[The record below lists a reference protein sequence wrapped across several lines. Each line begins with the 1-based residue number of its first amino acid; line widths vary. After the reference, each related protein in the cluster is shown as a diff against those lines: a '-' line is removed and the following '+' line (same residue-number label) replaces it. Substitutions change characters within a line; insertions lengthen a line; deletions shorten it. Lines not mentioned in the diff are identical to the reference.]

1 MSVNKNGNLRADG
14 ISVSLPTLFGR
25 LGGTYYW
32 NPGAPGAPPF
42 TVTRSFGIPGFGAH
56 WVHLRPGLSSKDTLG
71 KGITGNVSVGIP
83 SVSVN
88 GATPDGWFSPGKA
101 KEIAVEWGI
110 GSPNASPALTKTYSP
125 AQIADLI
132 NTYIFPPAMGPLDEL
147 SPFART
153 LQSGIARVAPSA
165 EQPLP
170 YMRAPSQGPLGA
182 GVAPW
187 ASDYLKGQFG
197 PPSAATAS
205 PGSGSSFA
213 GRATP
218 VPYLPDVSQN
228 TPGGLPG
235 LIASVTGSDPSDP
248 AQFQPRAGGLLGM
261 IQDYMRDNPVE
272 SGAR

>member
-170 YMRAPSQGPLGA
+170 YMRAPSQGPLGGWRRA
-182 GVAPW
+182 LGVRLSEGAVR
-187 ASDYLKGQFG
+187 
-197 PPSAATAS
+197 AAERSNCKPRLRFVLRLARDTRTLFTGCIPKRAWWS
-205 PGSGSSFA
+205 PRLDRVGHRKRSVRPGAIPAA
-213 GRATP
+213 GRWPARH
-218 VPYLPDVSQN
+218 D
-228 TPGGLPG
+228 PG
-235 LIASVTGSDPSDP
+235 LH
-248 AQFQPRAGGLLGM
+248 
-261 IQDYMRDNPVE
+261 
-272 SGAR
+272 AR